1 MEAGEAVTD
10 ALCRELDEGLGIH
23 PLSWEPLISIVHAY
37 PEKTVML
44 DVTIVRDLHGEALGR
59 EGQAARWV
67 VPNILDQFDL
77 PEANHGVIEALNILK
92 RDSGNI
98 VILPTF

>member
-1 MEAGEAVTD
+1 
-10 ALCRELDEGLGIH
+10 
-23 PLSWEPLISIVHAY
+23 
-37 PEKTVML
+37 ML

-77 PEANHGVIEALNILK
+77 PQANHGVIEALNILK
-92 RDSGNI
+92 RYSGNI